1 MKNDTKA
8 MKSITRMYDGLGLEQ
23 QNVFYKAK
31 LLLSIYRDVAWS
43 SIRKSEELKSEAS
56 NLLGHS
62 LSLGLM
68 YLNDFAPDE
77 DKEKF
82 EAQVSFLFETNWMIE
97 IVDKAMIKVK
107 EYHQHGELYY
117 AILSKSYLTPYRY
130 RETEILEALDISR
143 THYYNLRK
151 EAISLLG
158 VALWGYVIPEAETVL
173 NETPMIYTPSK
184 NESADICGTNS
195 EHIPHTKKTL

>member
-1 MKNDTKA
+1 MKNDTRA

-31 LLLSIYRDVAWS
+31 LILSVYRDVAWS

-56 NLLGHS
+56 ELLGRS

-77 DKEKF
+77 DKERF
-82 EAQVSFLFETNWMIE
+82 EAQVSFLFETKWMIE
-97 IVDKAMIKVK
+97 LVDRAMIKVK
-107 EYHQHGELYY
+107 EYHQNGELYY
-117 AILSKSYLTPYRY
+117 EILSKSYLTPYMY

-143 THYYNLRK
+143 THYYTLRR

-158 VALWGYVIPEAETVL
+158 VALWGYVIPEF
-173 NETPMIYTPSK
+173 
-184 NESADICGTNS
+184 GTAPD
-195 EHIPHTKKTL
+195 E